1 MEKGL
6 AVLSLTGREEEE
18 AWQVDLKEEA
28 MRTTLVNLWH
38 PHGGVKI
45 TYMGEKRFL
54 FQFYYEIDL
63 DRAADC
69 NGNLMLKCLG
79 TRESPNKASPLAYA
93 EGD

>member
-1 MEKGL
+1 M
-6 AVLSLTGREEEE
+6 ATVV
-18 AWQVDLKEEA
+18 QFQA

-63 DRAADC
+63 DRFLD
-69 NGNLMLKCLG
+69 G
-79 TRESPNKASPLAYA
+79 SP
-93 EGD
+93 

>member
-1 MEKGL
+1 M
-6 AVLSLTGREEEE
+6 VNLSVVGSFLMATVV
-18 AWQVDLKEEA
+18 QFQA

-63 DRAADC
+63 DRFLD
-69 NGNLMLKCLG
+69 G
-79 TRESPNKASPLAYA
+79 SP
-93 EGD
+93 